1 MLKLEKT
8 TQQATT
14 IGGYVLAIAKALD
27 YSGVDAARVF
37 RLVEVAT
44 PLGNDP
50 MLRVSAQSLNRLYA
64 ASVEV
69 TNDPYFGLTVAKFI
83 TMSNLHAL
91 GYALAASDTLM
102 DFCSRLQ
109 RYFRVVSEAASVTI
123 TEADGQV
130 LLRMEH
136 LTDVS
141 GETED
146 ACLGFIVLAMR
157 RLGESAL
164 TPLAVDFHHA
174 ARRGGDGPYEALFR
188 APVRFGQSASTLV
201 FDAED
206 MRQPLA
212 GSCPELAQVN
222 DNIAVKYLARL
233 DKSDVCSAVKQ
244 KIVELLPNG
253 ECTREIVA
261 KAMALSPSALQF
273 KLSKSDTSFQTI
285 LDATRMELACSY
297 VQQSALSVTE
307 IAFLLGFN
315 DTSNFARAFKRW
327 TGMSPSEFRDQ
338 PKLERSAQT
347 PAYPST

>member
-1 MLKLEKT
+1 MLKLERT
-8 TQQATT
+8 TRQATT

-27 YSGVDAARVF
+27 YSGIDAARVF
-37 RLVEVAT
+37 RLVEVGA
-44 PLGNDP
+44 PVGNDP

-64 ASVEV
+64 ACAEV
-69 TNDPYFGLTVAKFI
+69 TNNPYFGLTVAKFI

-102 DFCSRLQ
+102 DFCSRIQ
-109 RYFRVVSEAASVTI
+109 RYFRVVSDAVAVTI
-123 TEADGQV
+123 TEAHGRV

-157 RLGESAL
+157 RLGEPAL
-164 TPLAVDFHHA
+164 SPLAVEFRHA

-188 APVRFGQSASTLV
+188 APVRFEQPASLLV
-201 FDAED
+201 FSAED
-206 MRQPLA
+206 MQRPLA

-233 DKSDVCSAVKQ
+233 DKGDVCSAVKQ

-253 ECTREIVA
+253 DCTRKIVA
-261 KAMALSPSALQF
+261 KSMAMSPTALQF
-273 KLSKSDTSFQTI
+273 KLSRANTSFQAI
-285 LDATRMELACSY
+285 LDGTRMELACSY
-297 VQQSALSVTE
+297 VQQSELSVTE
-307 IAFLLGFN
+307 ISFLLGFN

-327 TGMSPSEFRDQ
+327 TGLSPSEFRDR
-338 PKLERSAQT
+338 PK
-347 PAYPST
+347 